1 MVLISFSRFL
11 SYRGCGLF
19 KVFRTP
25 QKWSK
30 IQITKMS
37 PVELIVSMNLSIYNL
52 SHLQLLVPES
62 VICSKSKDTCFH
74 AVMCHIAFRL
84 RTDSGDGTLYVT
96 LAP

>member
-1 MVLISFSRFL
+1 
-11 SYRGCGLF
+11 
-19 KVFRTP
+19 
-25 QKWSK
+25 
-30 IQITKMS
+30 MS

-52 SHLQLLVPES
+52 SHLQLLFPES

>member
-62 VICSKSKDTCFH
+62 VICSKSKDTCLH
-74 AVMCHIAFRL
+74 AVVWHIAFRS